1 MAQTIVGYV
10 AGAYVSMA
18 TINLNVPGKIRRI
31 VAGFYVDRPGGVTGP
46 PVALTPVTTAN
57 ADNEVQIYTQT
68 SIRIFIAAGL
78 TNPIIFLLVETELE
92 YPSKQS
98 IPA

>member
-1 MAQTIVGYV
+1 MAHWVIGYV
-10 AGAYVSMA
+10 AGGYASMA

-31 VAGFYVDRPGGVTGP
+31 VAGFYIHNNTTA

-92 YPSKQS
+92 YPSKQY
-98 IPA
+98 ITP

>member
-1 MAQTIVGYV
+1 MAHWIMAYV
-10 AGAYVSMA
+10 AGGYASMA
-18 TINLNVPGKIRRI
+18 TINVNTPGKIRRI
-31 VAGFYVDRPGGVTGP
+31 VAGFYIHNNTTA
-46 PVALTPVTTAN
+46 PVALTPVVTAN

-92 YPSKQS
+92 YPSKQY
-98 IPA
+98 ITP